1 MNGVVVFGDI
11 AKEAQMYNVRENAAK
26 AIKVAILVALMTLFG
41 NAGSLF
47 LSTIFALYIVPFV
60 MS

>member
-41 NAGSLF
+41 NAGILF

>member
-47 LSTIFALYIVPFV
+47 LFTIFALYIVPFV